1 LQNGH
6 SWTAYTYAG
15 ELSSAAWGFT
25 DSGVSFTL
33 NAVYATHVSVQ
44 GVGRIFVSRSILD
57 AASLEDAVERVAVPD
72 HATGHNI
79 NLIGLS
85 EHRIV
90 TIETGAYI
98 DSQLSGKAD
107 VFFAGTFLES
117 RTL

>member
-1 LQNGH
+1 MKMIYIYERSIAMQNGH

-33 NAVYATHVSVQ
+33 NAVYATHVSVS
-44 GVGRIFVSRSILD
+44 GVPRNFVSRSILD
-57 AASLEDAVERVAVPD
+57 AASLGDAVMRVAVPNQ
-72 HATGHNI
+72 ATGHNI

-90 TIETGAYI
+90 TIETGAHR
-98 DSQLSGKAD
+98 DA
-107 VFFAGTFLES
+107 
-117 RTL
+117 